1 MISLLRTLRN
11 ILLLLV
17 LLCVAGV
24 ATLSW
29 LWQTRP
35 QLADLPLKLAD
46 RDFVADGKVT
56 VTWLGISTLL
66 FDDGETQIIT
76 DATFSRP
83 TLQDIVLF
91 QPLESDFAA
100 INRALD
106 EFHIERLAAIIP
118 LHSHFDHAMDAGH
131 VANRTGAMV
140 LGSESTAN
148 IARGSKVP
156 VDQYQALKSG
166 EPRFFGE
173 FTVTL
178 IESRHVGQMPND
190 APIFSGTITDPLV
203 QPAPVHA
210 WRSGTAYAALIEHPA
225 GTSLVLGSAGFIEG
239 QLADVRADVV
249 LFSIA
254 GVSGHGREYAEQY
267 WQEAI
272 APTGAAHA
280 LAVHFDDFTFPLGKL
295 ALFPTVVDDIVLT
308 ASWVNEFAAAAE
320 PSVEVLRP
328 PLGQPLMLY

>member
-1 MISLLRTLRN
+1 MITLLRALRN
-11 ILLLLV
+11 TLLLLV
-17 LLCVAGV
+17 LLCAAVI

-29 LWQTRP
+29 LWQMRP
-35 QLADLPLKLAD
+35 QLADLPLELAD

-83 TLQDIVLF
+83 TLQEILLL
-91 QPLESDFAA
+91 QPLESDFAT

-156 VDQYQALKSG
+156 VDQYQTLKSG

-203 QPAPVHA
+203 QPAPVYA
-210 WRSGTAYAALIEHPA
+210 WRSGTAYSVLIEHPA

-254 GVSGHGREYAEQY
+254 GISGHGRDYAAQY
-267 WQEAI
+267 WQETI
-272 APTGAAHA
+272 VPTGAARA
-280 LAVHFDDFTFPLGKL
+280 LAIHFDDFTFPLGKL

-308 ASWVNEFAAAAE
+308 ANWVNEFAAAAE